1 MLDLSPVVLRLRT
14 RCVSMK
20 DVDFAFNQTLAVEDI
35 KRFPSMYVLQNSL
48 TAGMPKVAT
57 QVHLQLITE
66 MFDVLTFLD
75 STGVSIASAKRSE
88 VLKDVAKA
96 NTDELELALIGW
108 TWSPYIQPLRIVRA
122 QLVDLDK
129 GRMILRH
136 SFATEF
142 EFRKTTTD

>member
-1 MLDLSPVVLRLRT
+1 MLDLAPIVVRLRT

-48 TAGMPKVAT
+48 NAGPQRAAT
-57 QVHLQLITE
+57 QMHIQQITE
-66 MFDVLTFLD
+66 TFDVLLFI
-75 STGVSIASAKRSE
+75 SATGVGVASSKRAE

-96 NTDELELALIGW
+96 HTDELEAALIGW

-122 QLVDLDK
+122 QLVDLDQA
-129 GRMILRH
+129 RMILRH
-136 SFATEF
+136 TFATDF

>member
-1 MLDLSPVVLRLRT
+1 MLDLSPIVSRLRS

-35 KRFPSMYVLQNSL
+35 KRFPSMYVLQNAL
-48 TAGMPKVAT
+48 TAATPKIAT
-57 QVHLQLITE
+57 QVHIQQITE
-66 MFDVLTFLD
+66 TFDVLTFLD
-75 STGVSIASAKRSE
+75 ATGVGINSSKRAE
-88 VLKDVAKA
+88 ALKDVAKA